1 MALFS
6 DLDLEDRLVKAVN
19 KLGFDQPTP
28 VQQAAIPAALDH
40 LDLLVSAETG
50 SGKTA
55 AFALPILDRLLAT
68 RARNSATR
76 ALVLVPTR
84 ELARQVVKQFT
95 QLAEFTHIEVGT
107 IIGGDDF
114 QYQASMLR
122 KNPEVLVATPGRLLE
137 HIDRRTAELADLEVL
152 VLDEAD
158 RMLDMG
164 FSEDVL
170 TIASHCNIERQT
182 LLFSATLNHVGVRR
196 VADETLK
203 DPQTISLSTA
213 KDQHTNITQQKI
225 LSDDKAHKQNQLLW
239 LLANETYAKSIVF
252 VNTRE
257 YSDLLG
263 NVLRQHN
270 LKVGVLHG
278 NMDQPARNQ
287 IMDQLRKGNI
297 NVLVA
302 TDVAARGLDVKG
314 VDLVVNFEMPRS
326 GDDYVHRI
334 GRTGRA
340 GEKGLAISLVSHIE
354 WPLMSTIERYLKV
367 IFDVRKIKG
376 MEGVYKGPKKLKSN
390 GKAAGSKKKKM
401 DKKLSGKKPP
411 KKPKKPKSNRPAR
424 PVVARTDDGNAP
436 FKKK

>member
-1 MALFS
+1 
-6 DLDLEDRLVKAVN
+6 
-19 KLGFDQPTP
+19 
-28 VQQAAIPAALDH
+28 
-40 LDLLVSAETG
+40 
-50 SGKTA
+50 
-55 AFALPILDRLLAT
+55 
-68 RARNSATR
+68 
-76 ALVLVPTR
+76 LVLVPTR
-84 ELARQVVKQFT
+84 ELARQLVKQFT
-95 QLAEFTHIEVGT
+95 ELAEFTQIEVGT

-137 HIDRRTAELADLEVL
+137 HLDRHTAELGDLEVL
-152 VLDEAD
+152 ILDEAD
-158 RMLDMG
+158 RMLDLG

-170 TIASHCNIERQT
+170 TITSQCNKERQT
-182 LLFSATLNHVGVRR
+182 MLFSATLDHVGVRR
-196 VADETLK
+196 IADETLK
-203 DPQTISLSTA
+203 DPQKISLNTA
-213 KDQHTNITQQKI
+213 KDKHTNITQQKM
-225 LSDDKAHKQNQLLW
+225 LSDDRAHKQNQLLW
-239 LLANETYAKSIVF
+239 LLANETYAKCIVF

-263 NVLRQHN
+263 NLLRSHH

-278 NMDQPARNQ
+278 NMDQPARNA
-287 IMDQLRKGNI
+287 IMDLLRKGKI

-314 VDLVVNFEMPRS
+314 VDLVVNFEMARNA
-326 GDDYVHRI
+326 DDYVHRI

-340 GEKGLAISLVSHIE
+340 GEQGLAISLISHSE
-354 WPLMSTIERYLKV
+354 WSLMSSIERYLKV
-367 IFDVRKIKG
+367 IFPVRKIKG
-376 MEGVYKGPKKLKSN
+376 QEGVYKGPKKLKSN

-424 PVVARTDDGNAP
+424 PATERTDDGMAP